1 MTTATQIAD
10 LLEQAKRRPLTE
22 AEAAPALDY
31 LQQQQRDEIATA
43 LLTLADI
50 EARRADMQ
58 ARQVEARERQIEL
71 ITKHVAPR
79 VVWSVMVLFMA
90 AAAALASKIGIPLS
104 FLFDEMP

>member
-31 LQQQQRDEIATA
+31 LQAQQRDAIATA
-43 LLTLADI
+43 LLALAEI
-50 EARRADMQ
+50 ESRRADMQ

-79 VVWSVMVLFMA
+79 LVWSVMVLFTA
-90 AAAALASKIGIPLS
+90 AAAALAGKIGIPLA